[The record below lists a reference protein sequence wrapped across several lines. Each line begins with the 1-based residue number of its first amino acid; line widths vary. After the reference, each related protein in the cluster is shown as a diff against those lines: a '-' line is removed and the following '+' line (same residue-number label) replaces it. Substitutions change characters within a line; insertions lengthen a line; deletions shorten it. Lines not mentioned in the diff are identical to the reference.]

1 MNGYFRALIIAV
13 MCGMLIFSLGG
24 CTPAE
29 SKENPPAQVGENDEL
44 EQNDN
49 ENNNNELKQ
58 YDGVKARIINE
69 NYPVEIE
76 TYLEDNKNQE
86 TQQAFNINN
95 RTYLVL
101 TMGEKPSAGYAVE
114 LKDLVLKDGYLK
126 VFARYIKPGKD
137 EIVATVITY
146 PYLVIET
153 DDIYEGHYEIEYEL
167 QK

>member
-1 MNGYFRALIIAV
+1 MRGYFKILIIAI
-13 MCGMLIFSLGG
+13 MSGMLIFPLGG

-49 ENNNNELKQ
+49 ENNYNELKQ
-58 YDGVKARIINE
+58 YDGVKARIIND
-69 NYPVEIE
+69 NYPVEIDK
-76 TYLEDNKNQE
+76 YLEKNKNQE
-86 TQQAFNINN
+86 TQQALNINN

-101 TMGEKPSAGYAVE
+101 TMGKQSSAGYAVK

-137 EIVATVITY
+137 KIVATVITY

-167 QK
+167 EK